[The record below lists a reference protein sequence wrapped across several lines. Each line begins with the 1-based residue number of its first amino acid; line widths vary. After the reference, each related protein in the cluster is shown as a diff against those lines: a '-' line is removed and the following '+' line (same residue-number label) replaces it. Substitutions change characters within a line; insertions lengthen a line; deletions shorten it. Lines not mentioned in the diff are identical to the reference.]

1 MTLVHRSLVFA
12 CSAALAGLCAGTAF
26 ADEQCTSLDTVV
38 HDFEAKGANVLIIPS
53 DRLQAVVQDTSLY
66 TGDSYQDVTRGFI
79 AQGPGGVVLG
89 LEIGGCL
96 LDPIIHS
103 PPQRQI

>member
-1 MTLVHRSLVFA
+1 MTLAHRSLALA
-12 CSAALAGLCAGTAF
+12 CSAALAGLCTGTAL
-26 ADEQCTSLDTVV
+26 ADENCTSLDTVV
-38 HDFEAKGANVLIIPS
+38 HDFQTRGANVLIIPA

-66 TGDSYQDVTRGFI
+66 TGDSYQGVTRGFM

-96 LDPIIHS
+96 IDPIVHS